1 MYGRAKMKHGNQV
14 REVWQTS
21 CHDIALHRL
30 QQEWTMPER
39 ILTDSRGQ
47 RWDVIQPDAGSPSA
61 VFRHQSGQELRADL
75 ARSLDQ
81 LSSEDL
87 LNALDEARRR
97 EGLDDVGHGGLDV
110 AFDADGYETGR

>member
-1 MYGRAKMKHGNQV
+1 
-14 REVWQTS
+14 
-21 CHDIALHRL
+21 
-30 QQEWTMPER
+30 MPER
-39 ILTDSRGQ
+39 IVTDSRGQ
-47 RWDVIQPDAGSPSA
+47 RWDVLQEKEKSAA

-75 ARSLDQ
+75 KQPLDD

-87 LNALDEARRR
+87 LDALDEARRR

>member
-1 MYGRAKMKHGNQV
+1 
-14 REVWQTS
+14 
-21 CHDIALHRL
+21 
-30 QQEWTMPER
+30 MPER
-39 ILTDSRGQ
+39 IVTDSRGQ
-47 RWDVIQPDAGSPSA
+47 RWDVRQQDAKRPSA

-75 ARSLDQ
+75 KQPLDE

-87 LNALDEARRR
+87 LDALDEARRR